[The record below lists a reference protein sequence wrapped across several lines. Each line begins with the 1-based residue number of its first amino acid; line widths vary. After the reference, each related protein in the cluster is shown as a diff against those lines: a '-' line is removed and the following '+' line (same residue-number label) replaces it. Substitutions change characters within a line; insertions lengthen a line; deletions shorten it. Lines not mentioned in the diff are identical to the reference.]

1 VEPPVEEVLGQI
13 NFSTER
19 LHVIVYPAVLDVS
32 RDLVRFVGRLLHAER
47 RARRTPKESRRL
59 TCFHQALFV
68 LAWFRSKPNMRLHAI
83 GFGLSQA
90 TGYRYLDEGIEVLAA
105 LAPDLHQALERAATD
120 GVPHLVLDGKIF
132 DTDRCRMKTISVK
145 GEQIDEWYSGK
156 TADFGGNVQALCEP
170 GGFPIWTSDVEPG
183 GVVDI
188 KAARTHV
195 LPAAYPAT
203 RAMPIL
209 ADPGYQGAGHGV
221 HVPFKQP
228 TDGNTLSLDNRT
240 YNALQRAL
248 RSLGERGFALLT
260 ERWTTLKHITLSP
273 GRIGDL
279 VAAALVLVHFEHGR
293 IT

>member
-1 VEPPVEEVLGQI
+1 VEPPVEEVLRQI
-13 NFSTER
+13 NLYTER
-19 LHVIVYPAVLDVS
+19 LHVIAYPAMLDVS
-32 RDLVRFVGRLLHAER
+32 RDLIRFVGRLLYAER
-47 RARRTPKESRRL
+47 RARRTPTGSRRL
-59 TCFHQALFV
+59 TCFYQALFA
-68 LAWFRSKPNMRLHAI
+68 LAWFRSKPNVRLHALA
-83 GFGLSQA
+83 FGLSQA
-90 TGYRYLDEGIEVLAA
+90 TGYRYLDEVIAVLAA
-105 LAPDLHQALERAATD
+105 QAPDLHQALGRAAED

-132 DTDRCRMKTISVK
+132 ESDRCRMKILSVT

-156 TADFGGNVQALCEP
+156 TGDFGGNVQVLCEP

-188 KAARTHV
+188 EAARAHV

-203 RAMPIL
+203 KAMPIL

-228 TDGNTLSLDNRT
+228 AGGNLLSVDNRT

-248 RSLGERGFALLT
+248 RSLGERGFALLA
-260 ERWTTLKHITLSP
+260 ERWTTLKHITLSS

>member
-1 VEPPVEEVLGQI
+1 MEPQVEEVLRQI
-13 NFSTER
+13 NFYTER
-19 LHVIVYPAVLDVS
+19 LHVITYPAMLDVS
-32 RDLVRFVGRLLHAER
+32 GDLVRFVGRLLYAER
-47 RARRTPKESRRL
+47 RVRRTPRGSRRL
-59 TCFHQALFV
+59 TCFYQALFA
-68 LAWFRSKPNMRLHAI
+68 LAWFRSKPNVRLHARA
-83 GFGLSQA
+83 FGLSQA
-90 TGYRYLDEGIEVLAA
+90 TGYRYLDEVIAVLAA
-105 LAPDLHQALERAATD
+105 QAPDLHQALEQAAAN
-120 GVPHLVLDGKIF
+120 GMPHLVLDGKIF
-132 DTDRCRMKTISVK
+132 DTDRCRMKTVSVK

-156 TADFGGNVQALCEP
+156 TADFGGNVQALFEP
-170 GGFPIWTSDVEPG
+170 DGFPIWTSDVEPG

-188 KAARTHV
+188 EAARAHV

-203 RAMPIL
+203 RAIPIL

-228 TDGNTLSLDNRT
+228 TDGNTLAVDNRA

-273 GRIGDL
+273 GTIGDL

>member
-1 VEPPVEEVLGQI
+1 MEPPVEEVLRQI
-13 NFSTER
+13 NFYAER
-19 LHVIVYPAVLDVS
+19 LHVIAYPAMLDVS
-32 RDLVRFVGRLLHAER
+32 RDLVRFVGRLLYAER
-47 RARRTPKESRRL
+47 RARHTPKGSRRL
-59 TCFHQALFV
+59 TCFYQALFA
-68 LAWFRSKPNMRLHAI
+68 LAWFRSKPNVRLHALA
-83 GFGLSQA
+83 FGLSQA
-90 TGYRYLDEGIEVLAA
+90 TGYRYLDEVIAVLAA
-105 LAPDLHQALERAATD
+105 QAPDLHQALEQAATN

-132 DTDRCRMKTISVK
+132 ATDRCRLKTISVK
-145 GEQIDEWYSGK
+145 GEQIDAWYSGK

-170 GGFPIWTSDVEPG
+170 DGFPIWTSDVEPG
-183 GVVDI
+183 GVADI
-188 KAARTHV
+188 EAARTQA

-221 HVPFKQP
+221 YVPFKQP
-228 TDGNTLSLDNRT
+228 TSGNVLSVDNRS

>member
-1 VEPPVEEVLGQI
+1 VEPPVEEVLRQI
-13 NFSTER
+13 NFYTER
-19 LHVIVYPAVLDVS
+19 LHVIAYPAMLDVS
-32 RDLVRFVGRLLHAER
+32 RDLVRFVGRLLYAER
-47 RARRTPKESRRL
+47 RARRTPRGSRRL
-59 TCFHQALFV
+59 TCFYQALFA
-68 LAWFRSKPNMRLHAI
+68 LAWFRSKPNVRLHALA
-83 GFGLSQA
+83 FGLSQA
-90 TGYRYLDEGIEVLAA
+90 TGYRYLDEVIAVLAA
-105 LAPDLHQALERAATD
+105 RAPDLHQALEQAAAN
-120 GVPHLVLDGKIF
+120 GMPHLVLDDKIF
-132 DTDRCRMKTISVK
+132 DTDRCRMKTASVK

-170 GGFPIWTSDVEPG
+170 DGFPIWTSDVEPG
-183 GVVDI
+183 GVADI
-188 KAARTHV
+188 EAARNHV
-195 LPAAYPAT
+195 LPTAYPAT

-228 TDGNTLSLDNRT
+228 TDGNILSVDNRT

-260 ERWTTLKHITLSP
+260 ERWTTLKHITLGP